1 MIEVELF
8 DGTILE
14 FPEGTPDDVINR
26 VAMQETM
33 AIQGKQPKADQSI
46 GEMLYE
52 NIVGVGEADTP
63 GEKLGQYIRGAGA
76 AVARGIADVPALPAN
91 LAQLGAMGVEKLLGM
106 EEPSA
111 VSRALESLPD
121 TREMLASV
129 PVIGP
134 ESRYVAPGTAGEYI
148 STIGEFAG
156 GAGASSR
163 LGRIAKSK
171 IAGEATKVKDI
182 GATVGDVMRYG
193 VVPGAASEA
202 AGQATEGTALEPYA
216 RTAAGIGASLLA
228 TPRPSGV
235 SSRVQQSDPERVA
248 AAESLRRQGIQ
259 PTAGQILDVEGLM
272 KAEGTLGPRPAQLD
286 ALTKAALRTAG
297 NETAK
302 RATPKVLSD
311 TQRNITSGMNKIL
324 DLDVAVSP
332 SAGTRVM
339 QVADDYFAGSP
350 GRELPVALRKV
361 ADELVNLAT
370 DPASKAIP
378 AKTMRMWRST
388 LGAYTTSAQ
397 ELTRD
402 AAHVLREI
410 IDDMTEAALQ
420 QAGRADDIAEL
431 AKLRQQYR
439 NFLTIA
445 DASTRGGREG
455 ASGLLTPERLSSAS
469 KRVMGRTN
477 YATGKATDL
486 AELARQSEMIV
497 GAVPTVKPGGVRDVA
512 TAAGLGSAGAFG
524 GFSAGGPVG
533 AALGGLAG
541 AAAPAVGSALMR
553 SGPVQSAIL
562 QPSQFG
568 RSIATVPGL
577 LSQ

>member
-33 AIQGKQPKADQSI
+33 AIQGKQSKADRGI

-76 AVARGIADVPALPAN
+76 AVARGIADVPAMPAN

-156 GAGASSR
+156 GAGAT
-163 LGRIAKSK
+163 
-171 IAGEATKVKDI
+171 AGPRAM
-182 GATVGDVMRYG
+182 MRYG

-235 SSRVQQSDPERVA
+235 SSRVQQGDPERVA

-286 ALTKAALRTAG
+286 SLTKAALRTAG

-324 DLDVAVSP
+324 DLDVAVTP

-370 DPASKAIP
+370 DPTSKVIP

-402 AAHVLREI
+402 AAHVLREV

-541 AAAPAVGSALMR
+541 AAAPAIGSALMR
-553 SGPVQSAIL
+553 SGPVQSGIL

>member
-33 AIQGKQPKADQSI
+33 AIQGKQPKADRSI

-156 GAGASSR
+156 GAGAS
-163 LGRIAKSK
+163 
-171 IAGEATKVKDI
+171 AGPRAM
-182 GATVGDVMRYG
+182 MRYG

-235 SSRVQQSDPERVA
+235 SSRIQQSDPERVA
-248 AAESLRRQGIQ
+248 AAESLRQQGIQ

-286 ALTKAALRTAG
+286 ALTKAALRNAG
-297 NETAK
+297 NETAR
-302 RATPKVLSD
+302 RATPKVLRD
-311 TQRNITSGMNKIL
+311 TQSNITSNMNKIL
-324 DLDVAVSP
+324 DLDVAVTP

-350 GRELPVALRKV
+350 GRELPVPLRKV

-370 DPASKAIP
+370 DPTSKVIP
-378 AKTMRMWRST
+378 AKMMRMWRST
-388 LGAYTTSAQ
+388 LGGYTTSKDD
-397 ELTRD
+397 LTRD
-402 AAHVLREI
+402 AAHVLREV

-420 QAGRADDIAEL
+420 QAGRTDDIAEL
-431 AKLRQQYR
+431 AKLRTQYR

-455 ASGLLTPERLSSAS
+455 ASGLMTPGRLAEAS
-469 KRVMGRTN
+469 KRVMGRMN
-477 YATGKATDL
+477 YATGKSTDL
-486 AELARQSEMIV
+486 AELARESEMIIGPV
-497 GAVPTVKPGGVRDVA
+497 SSVKPGGVRDVA